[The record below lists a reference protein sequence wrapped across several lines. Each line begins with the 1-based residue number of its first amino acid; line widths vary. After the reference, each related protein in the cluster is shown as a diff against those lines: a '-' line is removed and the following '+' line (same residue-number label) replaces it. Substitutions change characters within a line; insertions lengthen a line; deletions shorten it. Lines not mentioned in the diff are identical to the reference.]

1 MTLSRIDSISECR
14 LALEAERETGKRI
27 GFVATMGHLHRG
39 HLSLVD
45 WARKSSDC
53 VVVSVFVNP
62 LQFGPTDD
70 FDTYPRDL
78 DRDLELCADRGVD
91 LVFAPEAAEMYPQ
104 TPVTRV
110 TMRGVTD
117 GLEGAARPGHF
128 DGVLTVV
135 MKLFQII
142 QPDVAVFGQKD
153 AQQAAAIR
161 QMVSD
166 LAVPVGIVVAPTVR
180 EEDGLACSSRNVFL
194 SRPERESAIRLYAAL
209 RHAQELVTKGER
221 DVDQLEAAMHKV
233 LSSDDRIRVEYA
245 AVVDGRS
252 FRSLERVVPGALGA
266 VAARIGKTRLID
278 NAWLTPDV
286 D

>member
-1 MTLSRIDSISECR
+1 
-14 LALEAERETGKRI
+14 
-27 GFVATMGHLHRG
+27 
-39 HLSLVD
+39 
-45 WARKSSDC
+45 
-53 VVVSVFVNP
+53 VFVNP

-91 LVFAPEAAEMYPQ
+91 LVFAPEVAEMYPQ

-166 LAVPVGIVVAPTVR
+166 LGMRMVWHARVATFFLAVRSVNPQSDCTR
-180 EEDGLACSSRNVFL
+180 RLATPKSWSPRA
-194 SRPERESAIRLYAAL
+194 SA
-209 RHAQELVTKGER
+209 T
-221 DVDQLEAAMHKV
+221 
-233 LSSDDRIRVEYA
+233 
-245 AVVDGRS
+245 
-252 FRSLERVVPGALGA
+252 
-266 VAARIGKTRLID
+266 
-278 NAWLTPDV
+278 
-286 D
+286 